1 MLLTPPDFADDYLD
15 LTVLQQLDPA
25 LHLAEYKKCL
35 READALLYQ
44 DFKGGR
50 NITRL
55 VKIRAWVVEQL
66 LLRLWRHYV
75 NQPDLALVGVG
86 GFGRGDLQPHSDV
99 DLLVLHHEDLNEEA
113 LSTFIQSLWDIGL
126 DIGHAVRTVDQ
137 CEDMAREDVTVA
149 TNLLEGRFMI
159 GDTALYEDMRQ
170 RIHSDGLWTGRSYFQ
185 AKYAEQKQRYKKC
198 GDTAYHLEPNIK
210 EGPGGLRDIHM
221 VTWVAQRHFKVKS
234 MHGLVDVGFLQPDEY
249 ISLQKGRRYLW
260 KVRFALHHLAGRK
273 EDRLLFDHQ
282 KPIAEIFGYEDDEE
296 SLGVEKFMQFYYRNA
311 MLLERLNLRLLQ
323 LFKENILYS
332 DQPRKLVDLG
342 PHFQAVN
349 SYLEIKS
356 PDLFQTT
363 PTVFFELFQ
372 LMQTHDWLEG
382 IRADTVRALRQC
394 LYVVND
400 DFCNDPVIQ
409 DQFIEIFKQPRGI
422 FRQLLEMNRLGL
434 LGHYLPVFGH
444 IVGRMQYDLF
454 HMYTVDQH
462 SLFVLRNMRQIMQSP
477 DQHPLGHQIMQAF
490 DKPYILYLAALFH
503 DIAKGRGGDHSEL
516 GAVDATQFGEQH
528 RLPKA
533 DTELLSWLV
542 RYHLIMSVVAQKQD
556 ISDAEV
562 IRKFTELMGDQRH
575 LDALYILTIADISGT
590 DPKLWNAFKDSLLRG
605 LYQRAKAELAPQ
617 DVDVIAVKKERAKAD
632 LEHIPDQIIEDFW
645 KKTDDRFFDHSSTEQ
660 INHVIKQAI
669 SQPDQASVQITDR
682 HSDGFGIII
691 YAKDY
696 TGLFSHVV
704 QVFSVHQINVVDA
717 RIYSTLDNKA
727 LDYFH
732 CLGQYDNAKL
742 EALKNDLLN
751 ALKNQ
756 SYDQSVTP
764 RLNDLRERHFEIEPE
779 INFSAG
785 RDATETRMEVICSD
799 QSGLLAQIAEVMLK
813 LKITIHGAKIATF
826 GNKVE
831 DIFWLSVEKKSLS
844 QVIQNQLKEKLM
856 RMLDDNTS
864 SDCQTK

>member
-1 MLLTPPDFADDYLD
+1 MLLAPPDFADDYLD

-35 READALLYQ
+35 RKADTLLFQ
-44 DFKGGR
+44 DFKAGR

-75 NQPDLALVGVG
+75 NQPDLALVAVG
-86 GFGRGDLQPHSDV
+86 GFGRGDLQLCSDV
-99 DLLVLHHEDLNEEA
+99 DLLILHHEDLNEEA

-137 CEDMAREDVTVA
+137 CEEMARQDVTVA

-159 GDTALYEDMRQ
+159 GDPVLYERMHQ
-170 RIHSDGLWTGRSYFQ
+170 RIHSDDLWTGRSFFQ
-185 AKYAEQKQRYKKC
+185 AKYAEQQLRHKKC

-273 EDRLLFDHQ
+273 EDRLLFDYQ
-282 KPIAEIFGYEDDEE
+282 KPMAELFGYVDDEE
-296 SLGVEKFMQFYYRNA
+296 SLGVEKFMQYYYRNA

-323 LFKENILYS
+323 LFKENILYT

-349 SYLEIKS
+349 NYLEIKS
-356 PDLFQTT
+356 ADLFQTT
-363 PTVFFELFQ
+363 PTVFFELFH
-372 LMQTHDWLEG
+372 LMQAHDWLEG
-382 IRADTVRALRQC
+382 IRADTVRALRQS
-394 LYVVND
+394 LYVVNAEMRD
-400 DFCNDPVIQ
+400 NPVIQ
-409 DQFIEIFKQPRGI
+409 DQFVDIFKQPRAI

-434 LGHYLPVFGH
+434 LGHYLPVFGQ

-462 SLFVLRNMRQIMQSP
+462 SLFVLRNMRQIMQSSE
-477 DQHPLGHQIMQAF
+477 QHPLAHEIMQGF
-490 DKPYILYLAALFH
+490 ENPYILYLAALFH

-516 GAVDATQFGEQH
+516 GALDAADFASKH
-528 RLPKA
+528 RLPQA
-533 DTELLSWLV
+533 DAELLSWLV

-562 IRKFTELMGDQRH
+562 IRKFTDLVGDQRH

-590 DPKLWNAFKDSLLRG
+590 DPKLWNAFKDGLLRG
-605 LYQRAKAELAPQ
+605 LYQRAKAEMAPQ
-617 DVDVIAVKKERAKAD
+617 DVDVIEIKKERAKAD
-632 LEHIPDQIIEDFW
+632 LEHIPDPIIEDFW
-645 KKTDDRFFDHSSTEQ
+645 KKTDDRFFDHSSAEQ

-669 SQPDQASVQITDR
+669 SRPEEASVEITDR

-696 TGLFSHVV
+696 MGLFSHVV

-732 CLGQYDNAKL
+732 CLGPYDETTL
-742 EALKNDLLN
+742 ENLKKELLQALNS
-751 ALKNQ
+751 Q
-756 SYDQSVTP
+756 SYDGSVSP
-764 RLNDLRERHFEIEPE
+764 RLSDSRERHFEIEPE
-779 INFSAG
+779 IIFSAG
-785 RDATETRMEVICSD
+785 RNANETRMELICSD
-799 QSGLLAQIAEVMLK
+799 QSGLLADIAEVMVAFN
-813 LKITIHGAKIATF
+813 ITIHGAKIATF
-826 GNKVE
+826 GNRVE
-831 DIFWLSVEKKSLS
+831 DIFWLSLDGNE
-844 QVIQNQLKEKLM
+844 LKEEVCSLLKKELND
-856 RMLDDNTS
+856 LLHNTAIA
-864 SDCQTK
+864 QNHP